1 MAEHNSKRPTAGRV
15 ARTARLGKVAAGG
28 AARWAGDHIDGR
40 GSDDERQRRR
50 GDRFVA
56 TIDALVDQLSVM
68 RGAAMKA
75 GQVLSTIEF
84 PGLEPDQSA
93 YLQRRLASLR
103 DDVPAVGWKDMRKVL
118 TAEWGSEPDQVLESI
133 GHEPAAAASI
143 GQVYR
148 GRSTD
153 GREVAVKVQYP
164 GIADAVESDMRNL
177 RMLSPILRRLMP
189 GLEVKDVLAELAE
202 RITEECDYELEAS
215 NHRRLARFWRRHPF
229 IRVPDVYTSLS
240 RRRVIVTE
248 WVDGANFE
256 QVAER
261 DDETRDRFAEIVY
274 RFFYANASLLHLALG
289 DPHPG
294 NYLLCDDGR
303 VAFFDFGMLRRL
315 PEEYLS
321 REARV
326 FGAIREGDADA
337 LVQAMRELG
346 YLPGPSAEWDA
357 GLMLEHM
364 RLAGWWFAG
373 DRPLR
378 LAPDDLWRGTESL
391 RTESGEQMIGQM
403 RRMTVPPE
411 ALLLRRMEGLLFQ
424 IASTVRAE
432 AAWGPLLRELVEG
445 GDPATE
451 LGEQHRRWLTE
462 RTP

>member
-1 MAEHNSKRPTAGRV
+1 MTESNSKRPTAGRV

-28 AARWAGDHIDGR
+28 AARWAGGRLDGR
-40 GSDDERQRRR
+40 GSEDERQRRR
-50 GDRFVA
+50 GDRVVA
-56 TIDALVDQLSVM
+56 TIDSLVDQLAVM

-93 YLQRRLASLR
+93 YLQARLASLR
-103 DDVPAVGWKDMRKVL
+103 DDVPAVGWKDMHKVL
-118 TAEWGSEPDQVLESI
+118 TAEWGAEPETVLESI
-133 GHEPAAAASI
+133 EHEPAAAASI

-148 GRSTD
+148 GRSKE
-153 GREVAVKVQYP
+153 GRDLAIKVQYP

-177 RMLSPILRRLMP
+177 RMLSPVLRRLMP
-189 GLEVKDVLAELAE
+189 GLEVKDVLAELGE

-215 NHRRLARFWRRHPF
+215 NHRRLARYWRRHPF
-229 IRVPDVYTSLS
+229 VRVPDVDTAIS
-240 RRRVIVTE
+240 RRRVIVTD
-248 WVDGANFE
+248 WVDGASFE

-261 DDETRDRFAEIVY
+261 DEATRDRFAEIVY
-274 RFFYANASLLHLALG
+274 RFFYANASELHLALG

-326 FGAIREGDADA
+326 FRAIRDGDGTA

-357 GLMLEHM
+357 AVMLEHM

-373 DRPLR
+373 DERLR

-391 RTESGEQMIGQM
+391 RTASGEQMIDQM
-403 RRMTVPPE
+403 RRMTLPPE

-445 GDPATE
+445 GEPVSE
-451 LGEQHRRWLTE
+451 LGEEHRRWLAE
-462 RTP
+462 RTS